1 MSSSDTYKS
10 KDWIVDKAFI
20 NQDEYKKLYNQ
31 SISQP
36 DEFWFEQGKRL
47 NWITPYS
54 KVCDYSFDKDNLYV
68 KWYEDGEL
76 NASYNCLDRHI
87 EKNGDKTAII
97 WEGDDPSDSRKIT
110 FRELL
115 TEVSKLSNGLKSI
128 GVKKGDRVTIY
139 MPMIPEAAVA
149 MLACN
154 RIGAI
159 HSVVFGGF
167 SPEALAGRLEDC
179 DSKYIITADEGIRGG
194 KTIPLKENVDIAISK
209 IDDFKKCVVVKRT
222 GNKVNWD
229 SKIDHWYH
237 DLISSASSVCEPEKM
252 SSEDPMFI
260 LYTSGSTGKPKGVLH
275 TTGGYLVYAS
285 ITHQYIFDCH
295 DDDIYWCTADVGWV
309 TGHSYI
315 IYGPLC
321 NGSTTLM
328 FEGVPNY
335 PTPSRFWE
343 IVDKYKVNILYT
355 APTVIRALMSEGKD
369 HVTKTSR
376 KSLRVLGSVGEPI
389 NPEAWRWYY
398 DVVGNSE
405 CPIVDTWWQTETGGI
420 MITPLVGAIDM
431 KPGSATLP
439 FFGVKPVLVD
449 DDNNEIEGT
458 GEGSLCINMS
468 WPGQMRTVYGD
479 HQRFID
485 TYFKQYP
492 GRYFSGDGCRRD
504 EDGYYWITGRV
515 DDVINVSGHR
525 LGTAEVESALVL
537 HKDVAEA
544 AVVGYPHKIKG
555 QGLYA
560 FIALNKNVE
569 SSDSL
574 EKELLEWIKQE
585 IGSIAKP
592 DFLQFTQGLPK
603 TRSGKIMRRILRKIS
618 INDYNNLGDTSTLA
632 DASVVEDLIINRKN
646 LQND

>member
-1 MSSSDTYKS
+1 MSSSDVYKS
-10 KDWIVDKAFI
+10 KDWITEKAFI
-20 NQDEYKKLYNQ
+20 KEDNYEAMYKE
-31 SISQP
+31 SIVEP
-36 DEFWFEQGKRL
+36 DEFWFQQGQRL
-47 NWITPYS
+47 DWFTPYT
-54 KVCDYSFDKDNLYV
+54 KVRDYSYEKNDLYI

-76 NASYNCLDRHI
+76 NASYNCLDRHV
-87 EKNGDKTAII
+87 EKNRDKIAVI
-97 WEGDDPSDSRKIT
+97 WEGDDPSNMRKIT
-110 FRELL
+110 YQELF
-115 TEVSKLSNGLKSI
+115 TEVCKFSNGLKSLGI
-128 GVKKGDRVTIY
+128 KKGDRVTIY
-139 MPMIPEAAVA
+139 MPMIPEAAIA
-149 MLACN
+149 MLSCA
-154 RIGAI
+154 RIGAV

-179 DSKYIITADEGIRGG
+179 DSKYIITADEGVRGG
-194 KTIPLKENVDIAISK
+194 KTIPLKENVDKAISK
-209 IDDFKKCVVVKRT
+209 IVNFKKCVVVKRT
-222 GNKVNWD
+222 GNVINWN
-229 SKIDHWYH
+229 SSIDHWYE
-237 DLISSASSVCEPEKM
+237 DLVSSASAICEPEKM
-252 SSEDPMFI
+252 SSEDPLFI

-321 NGSTTLM
+321 NGATTIM

-343 IVDKYKVNILYT
+343 IVDKYEVNILYT
-355 APTVIRALMSEGKD
+355 APTVIRALMSEGKGYVD
-369 HVTKTSR
+369 KTSR
-376 KSLRVLGSVGEPI
+376 KSLRILGSVGEPI

-398 DVVGNSE
+398 DVVGNSN

-449 DDNNEIEGT
+449 DNNNEIKGP

-485 TYFKQYP
+485 TYFTQYP

-537 HKDVAEA
+537 HKDVSEA

-560 FIALNKNVE
+560 FVALNKNVE
-569 SSDSL
+569 PCSSL
-574 EKELLEWIKQE
+574 ENELLQWVKQE

-592 DFLQFTQGLPK
+592 DFLQFTEGLPK

-632 DASVVEDLIINRKN
+632 DSTVVDDLIKNRKN
-646 LQND
+646 I